1 MGMTVGKSK
10 GALAEMNVVPL
21 IDILLVLLII
31 FMVINPNKS
40 KGLDALVPQPAPPNQ
55 QQNKDIEQKLVVV
68 QVLSDGSVKI
78 NQETAAWD
86 KADAARLG
94 LQLTLEERLTDIFK
108 IRAEKVAFIKGDDSV
123 PFEQVARA
131 IDIMHKADIDHVGL
145 MTAKVES
152 GQ

>member
-10 GALAEMNVVPL
+10 GSLAEMNVVPL

-40 KGLDALVPQPAPPNQ
+40 KGLEALVPQPAPPNQ
-55 QQNKDIEQKLVVV
+55 QQNQDLNNKLVVV
-68 QVLSDGSVKI
+68 QVLNDGSLKI
-78 NQETAAWD
+78 NQESATWD
-86 KADAARLG
+86 
-94 LQLTLEERLTDIFK
+94 TLESRLTEIFK
-108 IRAEKVAFIKGDDSV
+108 IRAEKVAFIKGDDNV

-131 IDIMHKADIDHVGL
+131 IDIMHRADIDHVGL
-145 MTAKVES
+145 MTTKVES

>member
-31 FMVINPNKS
+31 FMVINPNKP
-40 KGLDALVPQPAPPNQ
+40 KGLEALVPQPAPPNSQ
-55 QQNKDIEQKLVVV
+55 PPQAINDKLVVV
-68 QVLSDGSVKI
+68 QVLNSGSIKI
-78 NQETAAWD
+78 NQEDSSWD
-86 KADAARLG
+86 
-94 LQLTLEERLTDIFK
+94 TLEARLTDIFK
-108 IRAEKVAFIKGDDSV
+108 TRAERVAFIKGDDNV
-123 PFEQVARA
+123 KFEQVARA
-131 IDIMHKADIDHVGL
+131 IDIMHRANIDHVGL

>member
-31 FMVINPNKS
+31 FMVINPNKP

-55 QQNKDIEQKLVVV
+55 QPNQQINEKLVVV
-68 QVLSDGSVKI
+68 QVLNNGSLKI
-78 NQETAAWD
+78 NQEDSSWD
-86 KADAARLG
+86 
-94 LQLTLEERLTDIFK
+94 TLESRLTDIFK
-108 IRAEKVAFIKGDDSV
+108 TRAERVAFIKGDDNV
-123 PFEQVARA
+123 KFEQVARA
-131 IDIMHKADIDHVGL
+131 IDIMHSANIDHVGL
-145 MTAKVES
+145 MTTKVEA